1 MAKVM
6 KENQNAQE
14 NQDAQAMAGASGE
27 SIDQIREIL
36 FGTAQREHQTRMAQ
50 LEARVAQNA
59 VEAEARLKNL
69 EETLLNRLDRL
80 TKNFETRIDQLSE
93 NLRQAQAETRSE
105 LKETADELADRISQ
119 LETRLGGELREQGD
133 GLRDD
138 IAGLRTE
145 LRDAERRLDHEKT
158 DRVDLGNHL
167 VEIGKRLSGE
177 VVNLPTE
184 ARVEHPRKVK
194 SDAKA

>member
-14 NQDAQAMAGASGE
+14 NQNAEALAGASGE

-36 FGTAQREHQTRMAQ
+36 FGTAQREHQSRMVQ
-50 LEARVAQNA
+50 VEARVAQNA
-59 VEAEARLKNL
+59 VEAADRLKKL
-69 EETLLNRLDRL
+69 EETLLGRLDKL
-80 TKNFETRIDQLSE
+80 AKNFETRIDQLSE
-93 NLRQAQAETRSE
+93 SLRQAQAEARSE
-105 LKETADELADRISQ
+105 LKETADELADRLSEV
-119 LETRLGGELREQGD
+119 ETRLGGELREQGD

-145 LRDAERRLDHEKT
+145 LRDAERRLDNEKT
-158 DRVDLGNHL
+158 DRVDLGNHFA
-167 VEIGKRLSGE
+167 EIGKRLSGE
-177 VVNLPTE
+177 VVSLTPE
-184 ARVEHPRKVK
+184 SCVERPLKVK

>member
-1 MAKVM
+1 MAKVI
-6 KENQNAQE
+6 KENQNAQDIQNAE
-14 NQDAQAMAGASGE
+14 AMAGASGE

-36 FGTAQREHQTRMAQ
+36 FGTAQREHQLRMGQ
-50 LEARVAQNA
+50 IEARVAQNA
-59 VEAEARLKNL
+59 VEAAERIKKL
-69 EETLLNRLDRL
+69 EETLVGRLDKL
-80 TKNFETRIDQLSE
+80 TKTFETRIEQLSE
-93 NLRQAQAETRSE
+93 SLRQAQADARSE
-105 LKETADELADRISQ
+105 LKETADDLADRLSEV
-119 LETRLGGELREQGD
+119 ETRLGGELREQGD

-167 VEIGKRLSGE
+167 VEIGKRLSSE
-177 VVNLPTE
+177 VVSLTPE
-184 ARVEHPRKVK
+184 PRVEGPRKVK